1 MKIIYETDPAP
12 KTLTFADVEENQFFV
27 DDAGRLCQKI
37 TNSVYSA
44 IANSCGEP
52 YGDHYSNVRPQMEI
66 SRIIP
71 KIAKIEF

>member
-1 MKIIYETDPAP
+1 MKIIYETNPAP
-12 KTLTFADVEENQFFV
+12 KTLTFADVETNQFFV
-27 DDAGRLCQKI
+27 DGAGYLCQKI
-37 TNSVYSA
+37 TRGDYSA

-52 YGDHYSNVRPQMEI
+52 YGDYYSDICLEMKI

>member
-12 KTLTFADVEENQFFV
+12 KTLVFANVEENQFFV
-27 DDAGRLCQKI
+27 QPSGYLCQKI
-37 TNSVYSA
+37 TNNSYSM
-44 IANSCGEP
+44 IANACGKP
-52 YGDHYSNVRPQMEI
+52 YGNHYSNVGPQMEI